1 MKIEVCLLSVSD
13 SVAFAVDCT
22 VSRTVIQLFTQ
33 SLVTCFELVQGK
45 FECVICSL
53 MKRCSNPSAN

>member
-1 MKIEVCLLSVSD
+1 MKIEVCLLLVSD

-33 SLVTCFELVQGK
+33 SLVTCVLNWCRVSSM
-45 FECVICSL
+45 V
-53 MKRCSNPSAN
+53 